1 MTEREMEDLLWEY
14 PEKVLLEPLKQ
25 FRRQA
30 VSSVGRSDVVFS
42 DRLDRLLVVE
52 IKRGKLPRGA
62 IEQLH
67 DYFGTLK
74 REFPER
80 PVELMVVANSIPE
93 ERRLAC
99 ERLNIEP
106 REISEKRFRDVAAEV
121 GYTFTSEVTQS
132 TAPQGEARP
141 VRNQTGGDSAGSIH
155 FATAA
160 HHKRESAWYAWHDAS
175 GKAYFLAM
183 VNAKGN
189 CSMRMFGQESG
200 AFLNKIYRDGD
211 FQEAFADYL
220 REAKLLALSR
230 QPNLEKH
237 CRPAL
242 PNWALAELQGSASAA
257 HA

>member
-1 MTEREMEDLLWEY
+1 MTEREMEDLLWEH
-14 PEKVLLEPLKQ
+14 PEKLLLEPLRQ

-30 VSSVGRSDVVFS
+30 VSSVGRSDVVFT

-52 IKRGKLPRGA
+52 IKRGRLPRGA

-74 REFPER
+74 REFPDR

-106 REISEKRFRDVAAEV
+106 REISEKRFRDIAAEV
-121 GYTFTSEVTQS
+121 GYSFASEVTHS
-132 TAPQGEARP
+132 KEARDEARP
-141 VRNQTGGDSAGSIH
+141 VPNQTGGDSAG
-155 FATAA
+155 AVRVVTAA

-175 GKAYFLAM
+175 DRPYFLAM

-189 CSMRMFGQESG
+189 CSMRMYDQQSG

-211 FQEAFADYL
+211 FQGAFADYL
-220 REAKLLALSR
+220 RGAKLLAVSR

-242 PNWALAELQGSASAA
+242 PNWVLSELQSSASAS